1 MTCWP
6 SQFGFRQG
14 RGVEDQLLLMYG
26 DVVER
31 VDAGEVVDVVYMD
44 LSKAFDGVNHEVMI
58 EKLISLGFSPKSSR
72 LD

>member
-1 MTCWP
+1 
-6 SQFGFRQG
+6 
-14 RGVEDQLLLMYG
+14 MYG

-44 LSKAFDGVNHEVMI
+44 LSKAFDVVNHEVMI